1 MCMSKERPCCGL
13 HSKTKQAA
21 EIVIIQSVDYHP
33 PNEKP
38 LLGDLLYHVGEIS
51 RRLSGEREKIKM
63 KANSTGGRDQ
73 GRKCNARTAE

>member
-51 RRLSGEREKIKM
+51 RRLSGEREKIRM
-63 KANSTGGRDQ
+63 KANRTGGREQ
-73 GRKCNARTAE
+73 GR